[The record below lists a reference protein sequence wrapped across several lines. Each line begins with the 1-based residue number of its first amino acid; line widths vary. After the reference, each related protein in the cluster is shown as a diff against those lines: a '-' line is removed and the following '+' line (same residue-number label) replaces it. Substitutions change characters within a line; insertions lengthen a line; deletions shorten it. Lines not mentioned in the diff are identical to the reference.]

1 LENTATY
8 LNTILTDK
16 LYGRFLYPEANHS
29 LLPVI
34 FPFFC
39 RVPEVIVHKLYG
51 VLCLYLAKMWQ
62 EIAKY
67 GRKLVEHGLVESN
80 FGNISLRAG
89 DRMIITRT
97 GAALDEITV
106 NNVVEVDI
114 RDTSSMDIIAS
125 SEAVVHREIYR
136 QTSALAI
143 IHAHAPYA
151 VVESLL
157 AGPGEKISPV
167 DSEGQYFLGEIP
179 VVGGGIGSR
188 ELAGNLANAL
198 SRHRGAIVYS
208 HGTFAVGRTLGDA
221 YIVTT
226 QLEHS
231 CKVKYLYERVRQ
243 QKKEN
248 K

>member
-1 LENTATY
+1 
-8 LNTILTDK
+8 
-16 LYGRFLYPEANHS
+16 
-29 LLPVI
+29 
-34 FPFFC
+34 
-39 RVPEVIVHKLYG
+39 
-51 VLCLYLAKMWQ
+51 MWQ

-80 FGNISLRAG
+80 FGNISTRAG
-89 DRMIITRT
+89 DRMLITRT
-97 GAALDEITV
+97 GAALDEITADS
-106 NNVVEVDI
+106 VVEVDI
-114 RDTSSMDIIAS
+114 QDTSSLDIIAS

-143 IHAHAPYA
+143 IHAHSAYA

-157 AGPGEKISPV
+157 ARPEGKIEPV
-167 DSEGQYFLGEIP
+167 DSEGQYFLGDIP

-208 HGTFAVGRTLGDA
+208 HGTFAIGRTLGDA

-231 CKVKYLYERVRQ
+231 CKVKYLYERATGE
-243 QKKEN
+243 KLSK
-248 K
+248 

>member
-1 LENTATY
+1 MSY
-8 LNTILTDK
+8 
-16 LYGRFLYPEANHS
+16 FLLFAGLQKNKYIS
-29 LLPVI
+29 LMAFLVYIP
-34 FPFFC
+34 
-39 RVPEVIVHKLYG
+39 L
-51 VLCLYLAKMWQ
+51 KMWQ

-80 FGNISLRAG
+80 FGNISIRAG
-89 DRMIITRT
+89 NRMLITRT
-97 GAALDEITV
+97 GAALDEITE

-114 RDTSSMDIIAS
+114 QDTSSLDIIAS

-143 IHAHAPYA
+143 IHAHSAYS

-157 AGPGEKISPV
+157 AGPEGKITPV

-179 VVGGGIGSR
+179 IVGGGIGSR

-198 SRHRGAIVYS
+198 SRYRGAIVYS
-208 HGTFAVGRTLGDA
+208 HGTFAIGRTLGDA
-221 YIVTT
+221 YIITT

-231 CKVKYLYERVRQ
+231 CKVKYLYDRAATGEKISKPNERSFDPRFYL
-243 QKKEN
+243 
-248 K
+248 

>member
-1 LENTATY
+1 
-8 LNTILTDK
+8 
-16 LYGRFLYPEANHS
+16 
-29 LLPVI
+29 
-34 FPFFC
+34 
-39 RVPEVIVHKLYG
+39 
-51 VLCLYLAKMWQ
+51 MWQ

-89 DRMIITRT
+89 DKMLITRT
-97 GAALDEITV
+97 GAALDEITENSV
-106 NNVVEVDI
+106 IEVDI
-114 RDTSSMDIIAS
+114 QDTSSLDIIAS
-125 SEAVVHREIYR
+125 SETVVHREIYR
-136 QTSALAI
+136 QTSALSI
-143 IHAHAPYA
+143 IHAHCQYA

-157 AGPGEKISPV
+157 AGPGGKIAPV
-167 DSEGQYFLGEIP
+167 DSEGQYFLGTIP

-188 ELAGNLANAL
+188 ELAGNLANTL

-208 HGTFAVGRTLGDA
+208 HGTFAIGRTLGDA

-231 CKVKYLYERVRQ
+231 CKVKYLYERAVAE
-243 QKKEN
+243 KGN

>member
-1 LENTATY
+1 
-8 LNTILTDK
+8 
-16 LYGRFLYPEANHS
+16 
-29 LLPVI
+29 
-34 FPFFC
+34 
-39 RVPEVIVHKLYG
+39 
-51 VLCLYLAKMWQ
+51 MWQ

-89 DRMIITRT
+89 DRMLITRT
-97 GAALDEITV
+97 GAALDEITE
-106 NNVVEVDI
+106 NNVVEVDVWG
-114 RDTSSMDIIAS
+114 TSSLDIIAS

-136 QTSALAI
+136 KTSALAI

-157 AGPGEKISPV
+157 AGYEGRVSPV

-179 VVGGGIGSR
+179 VVGGGIGSC

-208 HGTFAVGRTLGDA
+208 HGTFAIGKTLGDA

-231 CKVKYLYERVRQ
+231 CKVKYLYECAKA
-243 QKKEN
+243 KKGN

>member
-1 LENTATY
+1 
-8 LNTILTDK
+8 
-16 LYGRFLYPEANHS
+16 
-29 LLPVI
+29 
-34 FPFFC
+34 
-39 RVPEVIVHKLYG
+39 
-51 VLCLYLAKMWQ
+51 MWQ

-80 FGNISLRAG
+80 FGNISIRAG
-89 DRMIITRT
+89 DRMLITRT
-97 GAALDEITV
+97 GVALDEITG

-114 RDTSSMDIIAS
+114 RDTSSLDIIAS

-143 IHAHAPYA
+143 IHAHSVYA

-157 AGPGEKISPV
+157 AGPEGVIAPV

-179 VVGGGIGSR
+179 VVRGGIGSC

-221 YIVTT
+221 YIVIT

-231 CKVKYLYERVRQ
+231 CKVKYLYERATAG
-243 QKKEN
+243 KEN

>member
-1 LENTATY
+1 
-8 LNTILTDK
+8 
-16 LYGRFLYPEANHS
+16 
-29 LLPVI
+29 
-34 FPFFC
+34 
-39 RVPEVIVHKLYG
+39 
-51 VLCLYLAKMWQ
+51 MWQ

-97 GAALDEITV
+97 GAALDEITK

-143 IHAHAPYA
+143 IHVHAPYG

-157 AGPGEKISPV
+157 AGLGGKISPV

-179 VVGGGIGSR
+179 VVGGGIGSC